1 MKEKIKEA
9 QEKEENDQSGE
20 QMYCVRGP
28 PWNWFIKRI
37 PKRTLKETQKTRL
50 NKKKRKY
57 QESTLKE
64 YEQKYNFKNNC
75 SPVANQMTKQRTEVI
90 QGVAAVD
97 DLDI

>member
-1 MKEKIKEA
+1 MELVHQKNSQKNI
-9 QEKEENDQSGE
+9 
-20 QMYCVRGP
+20 
-28 PWNWFIKRI
+28 
-37 PKRTLKETQKTRL
+37 LKETQKTRL
-50 NKKKRKY
+50 NKKKKKY

-64 YEQKYNFKNNC
+64 YKQKYNFKNNC